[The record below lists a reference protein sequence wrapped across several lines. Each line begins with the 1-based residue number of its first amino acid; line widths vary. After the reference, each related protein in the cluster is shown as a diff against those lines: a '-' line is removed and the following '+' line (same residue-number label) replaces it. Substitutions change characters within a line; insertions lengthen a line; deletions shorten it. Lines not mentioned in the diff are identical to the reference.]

1 MSLVLV
7 ELMKFLNFHLTGDE
21 RDIFCAEMKYL
32 KENIVLCLKSHIN
45 GENLE
50 NYLKNTN
57 THVANMIAIVNS
69 ILSKGK
75 LFVSFMFPYSFSL
88 DFKFSQKEVRCM
100 YFTCIKAHF
109 CCIDLLYNYRQHYN
123 SDSLSGIC

>member
-1 MSLVLV
+1 MEKFHQIMSLVLV

-21 RDIFCAEMKYL
+21 RDAFCAEIKNL

-57 THVANMIAIVNS
+57 THVTNMIAIVNS
-69 ILSKGK
+69 VLSKGK

-109 CCIDLLYNYRQHYN
+109 
-123 SDSLSGIC
+123 